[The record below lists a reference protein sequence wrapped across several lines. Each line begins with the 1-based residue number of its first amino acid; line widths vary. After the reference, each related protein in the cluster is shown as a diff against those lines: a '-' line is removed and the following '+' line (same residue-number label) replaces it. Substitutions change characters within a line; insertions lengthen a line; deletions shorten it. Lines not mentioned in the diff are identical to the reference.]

1 MRYHFLMAVYVTNF
15 CNVHKSDVWTLDIYS
30 AGPSEQGR
38 RQILARIEE
47 NLPDSNG
54 LRLRIPPH
62 PTRILRPSY
71 GPVSLYMPRAMRTLF
86 MSYIWCVSCTYI
98 CTRIVIHAKSIQVF
112 LLPQCKFKT
121 VLWFH
126 IFHIYLCTFRS

>member
-30 AGPSEQGR
+30 AGPSEQGG

-54 LRLRIPPH
+54 LRLQIPP
-62 PTRILRPSY
+62 TLIFRQSY
-71 GPVSLYMPRAMRTLF
+71 GPVSLYMPRAMRTF
-86 MSYIWCVSCTYI
+86 FDV
-98 CTRIVIHAKSIQVF
+98 
-112 LLPQCKFKT
+112 
-121 VLWFH
+121 
-126 IFHIYLCTFRS
+126 IYLMCMY